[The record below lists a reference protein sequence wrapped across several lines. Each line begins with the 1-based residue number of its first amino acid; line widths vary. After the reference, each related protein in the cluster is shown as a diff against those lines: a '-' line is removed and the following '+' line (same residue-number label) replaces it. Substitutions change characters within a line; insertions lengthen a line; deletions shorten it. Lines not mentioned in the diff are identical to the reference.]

1 MAVPGKR
8 RDPQVA
14 FCFRLEI
21 QSIEGGMFTKVSGL
35 KNETDIFELSEGGNN
50 EFVVKLVG
58 QSRASNLVLTN
69 GLITDT
75 DLFKWREEI
84 VNGGANKIKRRS
96 GSVVALADD
105 GKTELGRWN
114 FQNAW
119 PVRWEMSEFDS
130 SVSAASCQVLELA
143 VERIVKA

>member
-1 MAVPGKR
+1 
-8 RDPQVA
+8 
-14 FCFRLEI
+14 
-21 QSIEGGMFTKVSGL
+21 
-35 KNETDIFELSEGGNN
+35 NN

-58 QSRASNLVLTN
+58 QSRASNIVLTN
-69 GLITDT
+69 GLITDP

-96 GSVVALADD
+96 GSLVALGDD

-130 SVSAASCQVLELA
+130 TASAASCQALALA
-143 VERIVKA
+143 VERIVKAQPRPADAREPHPRRATQPRAPPL

>member
-8 RDPQVA
+8 KDPQVA
-14 FCFRLEI
+14 SCFRLEI
-21 QSIEGGMFTKVSGL
+21 ESVEGGLFNKVSGL

-58 QSRASNLVLTN
+58 QSRASNIVLSD

-75 DLFKWREEI
+75 DLWKWREEI
-84 VNGGANKIKRRS
+84 VNTPGKKIKRRS
-96 GSVVALADD
+96 GSLIALADD

-130 SVSAASCQVLELA
+130 SASAASCQVLELA
-143 VERIVKA
+143 VERIVKG

>member
-1 MAVPGKR
+1 MSDSTFFVIGIAIFVAHSAISCETPPPSLPKTITAP
-8 RDPQVA
+8 RDGG
-14 FCFRLEI
+14 
-21 QSIEGGMFTKVSGL
+21 SIALPLPSAT
-35 KNETDIFELSEGGNN
+35 NN
-50 EFVVKLVG
+50 G
-58 QSRASNLVLTN
+58 QSRASNLLLTS

>member
-8 RDPQVA
+8 NDPQVA
-14 FCFRLEI
+14 CCFRLEI

-35 KNETDIFELSEGGNN
+35 KNETDVFELSEGGNN

-58 QSRASNLVLTN
+58 QSRASNIVLTN

-75 DLFKWREEI
+75 SLFLWREEI

-96 GSVVALADD
+96 GSIVALADD
-105 GKTELGRWN
+105 GKTEVGRWN

-130 SVSAASCQVLELA
+130 SLSAASCQVLELA